1 MPWTFSQVNSNDGV
15 YFAML
20 LTLRESR
27 RTSDPA
33 LLRVR
38 SKKTTTSPSD
48 ALALNL
54 SGFCNDGFAFGSVKK
69 KLKLQERSDI

>member
-1 MPWTFSQVNSNDGV
+1 MSCYYIQYRIDSVISWIFPQVNSKDGI

-20 LTLRESR
+20 FTLRESR

-38 SKKTTTSPSD
+38 SKKLRLHPQTPW
-48 ALALNL
+48 L
-54 SGFCNDGFAFGSVKK
+54 
-69 KLKLQERSDI
+69 